1 MSEAGPGTVSMPSR
15 HRNSP
20 ARHAVQDT
28 PSPCTPRGEGEGSP
42 SAAAQLSPLSAFGLR
57 TRNGIE
63 TVPHGTPCRT
73 YLPPAPPGR
82 TGIPLFPMQ
91 DRHPLANIRAAQIPQ
106 PGGAGPTAKRRRSS
120 SQAEQVL
127 QPGGAGPFSRG
138 TPAPPIQHPRFPA
151 AQVLQEKTDLR
162 QNAPG
167 LASGCPRTCAR
178 MPQDLRR
185 PIGGP
190 RHTTAFPA
198 VTGLWHRCGSRRGG
212 EDGEMSLVP
221 CHDGTL
227 APLWVPSR
235 RGRRR
240 NAPRSTR

>member
-1 MSEAGPGTVSMPSR
+1 MSEAGPGTVSMPEGIETVPHGTPCR
-15 HRNSP
+15 THHPP
-20 ARHAVQDT
+20 APH
-28 PSPCTPRGEGEGSP
+28 RGEGEGSP

-73 YLPPAPPGR
+73 HHPPAPHR
-82 TGIPLFPMQ
+82 Q
-91 DRHPLANIRAAQIPQ
+91 DRHPSVPH
-106 PGGAGPTAKRRRSS
+106 AGPASSCQYSCGADPPARRRRSS

-167 LASGCPRTCAR
+167 LAPGCPRTCPGQLGAR
-178 MPQDLRR
+178 AILLPSLR
-185 PIGGP
+185 
-190 RHTTAFPA
+190 
-198 VTGLWHRCGSRRGG
+198 
-212 EDGEMSLVP
+212 
-221 CHDGTL
+221 
-227 APLWVPSR
+227 
-235 RGRRR
+235 
-240 NAPRSTR
+240 

>member
-1 MSEAGPGTVSMPSR
+1 MSEAGPGPVSMPSR

-20 ARHAVQDT
+20 ARHTVQDT
-28 PSPCTPRGEGEGSP
+28 PSPCTPQAGPASLC
-42 SAAAQLSPLSAFGLR
+42 S
-57 TRNGIE
+57 
-63 TVPHGTPCRT
+63 PCRT
-73 YLPPAPPGR
+73 GILLP
-82 TGIPLFPMQ
+82 IFV
-91 DRHPLANIRAAQIPQ
+91 
-106 PGGAGPTAKRRRSS
+106 RRRSP
-120 SQAEQVL
+120 SQAAQVP
-127 QPGGAGPFSRG
+127 QPSGAGPFSRG

-162 QNAPG
+162 RDAPG
-167 LASGCPRTCAR
+167 LAPGCPRTY
-178 MPQDLRR
+178 PGQL
-185 PIGGP
+185 GGP

-227 APLWVPSR
+227 APLWVLSR

-240 NAPRSTR
+240 NEPSSLP

>member
-1 MSEAGPGTVSMPSR
+1 MSEAGPGTVSMPFR

-20 ARHAVQDT
+20 ARHTVQDT

-57 TRNGIE
+57 SRNGIE
-63 TVPHGTPCRT
+63 TVPHGTPCRSHH
-73 YLPPAPPGR
+73 PPAPPQAGPASLCSPCR
-82 TGIPLFPMQ
+82 TGILLPIFV
-91 DRHPLANIRAAQIPQ
+91 
-106 PGGAGPTAKRRRSS
+106 RRRSP
-120 SQAEQVL
+120 SQAAQVL
-127 QPGGAGPFSRG
+127 QPGGAGPFSQG

-167 LASGCPRTCAR
+167 LAPGCPRTCAG

-190 RHTTAFPA
+190 APYYC
-198 VTGLWHRCGSRRGG
+198 LPCG
-212 EDGEMSLVP
+212 
-221 CHDGTL
+221 DGTL
-227 APLWVPSR
+227 APLWLPSR

-240 NAPRSTR
+240 NEPSSLP

>member
-73 YLPPAPPGR
+73 LIPLHPTGR

-106 PGGAGPTAKRRRSS
+106 PGGAGPPAKRSRSS
-120 SQAEQVL
+120 SQAEQV
-127 QPGGAGPFSRG
+127 
-138 TPAPPIQHPRFPA
+138 RF
-151 AQVLQEKTDLR
+151 LEGLLR
-162 QNAPG
+162 RLSNTHAFQRRRSYRKK
-167 LASGCPRTCAR
+167 LTCAR

-185 PIGGP
+185 DAPG
-190 RHTTAFPA
+190 
-198 VTGLWHRCGSRRGG
+198 
-212 EDGEMSLVP
+212 
-221 CHDGTL
+221 L
-227 APLWVPSR
+227 APGCPRTCPGQLGARAILLPSLR
-235 RGRRR
+235 
-240 NAPRSTR
+240 

>member
-1 MSEAGPGTVSMPSR
+1 M
-15 HRNSP
+15 
-20 ARHAVQDT
+20 QDT

-73 YLPPAPPGR
+73 HHPLHPTGR

-91 DRHPLANIRAAQIPQ
+91 DRHPSVPH
-106 PGGAGPTAKRRRSS
+106 AGPASSCQYSCGADPPARRRRSS

-167 LASGCPRTCAR
+167 LAPGCPRTCAG
-178 MPQDLRR
+178 MPQDLPR

-198 VTGLWHRCGSRRGG
+198 VTGLWRRCGSRRGG
-212 EDGEMSLVP
+212 AGGGMHPVP
-221 CHDGTL
+221 CGDRTL
-227 APLWVPSR
+227 APLWVLSR

-240 NAPRSTR
+240 NEPSSLR